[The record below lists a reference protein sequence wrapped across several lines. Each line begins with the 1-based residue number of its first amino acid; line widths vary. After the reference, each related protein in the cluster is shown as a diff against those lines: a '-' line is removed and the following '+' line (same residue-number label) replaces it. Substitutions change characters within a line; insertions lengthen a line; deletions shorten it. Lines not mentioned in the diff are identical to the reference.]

1 MNRTIKKVGI
11 LTAIFAAVLIVYL
24 AGSQEWRAQKELE
37 YLVFEKARLPVVYVE
52 MYGRKMNPMY
62 GYRQDM
68 GNAVARESLTILPQN
83 RALPVHINGGSE
95 SVLGIRY
102 EIRSLDLQRLVENTR
117 LDSWEEQEEGIRAVL
132 PIQNLLAAD
141 REYLLRLEVDTQT
154 MGTVCY
160 YTRIMWTEDTKAQT
174 MIDLAVDF
182 SERTFHYDQAQGL
195 VTYMEPTSTED
206 NSSFGHTCIHS
217 SFSHLTWGGL
227 KMQRKG
233 EAQVTLKELD
243 GLMGCVN
250 LTYLAS
256 REDSNEEEL
265 YQVEESFTMKWNEIR
280 TYLMDFF
287 RRKGRLFR

>member
-154 MGTVCY
+154 MGTVC
-160 YTRIMWTEDTKAQT
+160 
-174 MIDLAVDF
+174 
-182 SERTFHYDQAQGL
+182 
-195 VTYMEPTSTED
+195 
-206 NSSFGHTCIHS
+206 
-217 SFSHLTWGGL
+217 
-227 KMQRKG
+227 
-233 EAQVTLKELD
+233 
-243 GLMGCVN
+243 
-250 LTYLAS
+250 
-256 REDSNEEEL
+256 
-265 YQVEESFTMKWNEIR
+265 
-280 TYLMDFF
+280 
-287 RRKGRLFR
+287 